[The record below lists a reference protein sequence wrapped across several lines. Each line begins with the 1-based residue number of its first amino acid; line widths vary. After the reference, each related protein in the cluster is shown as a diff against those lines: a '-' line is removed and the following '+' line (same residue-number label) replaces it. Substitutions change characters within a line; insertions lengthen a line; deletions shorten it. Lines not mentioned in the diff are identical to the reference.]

1 LAAIFYILSGIISR
15 SRNEEKKKMKRII
28 NVGVLGDFDPNKVS
42 HPATNDA
49 IHHAAKYLAAKAK
62 ITWISTPSLL
72 TAEGQKSLAEFDCLW
87 ASSGSPYQ
95 SAAGMLKGIRITRE
109 LDRPFIGT

>member
-1 LAAIFYILSGIISR
+1 
-15 SRNEEKKKMKRII
+15 MKRKID
-28 NVGVLGDFDPNKVS
+28 VGVLGDFDPNKIS

-49 IHHAAKYLAAKAK
+49 IHHAAKYLSVEAN
-62 ITWISTPSLL
+62 ITWIPTPSLL

-95 SAAGMLKGIRITRE
+95 STPGMIKGIQVARE